1 VGAPLS
7 AARVIVG
14 GAGIAGASCA
24 AALRRAGIETIVRER
39 GRAPGGR
46 MASPVLHGRPVDV
59 GAAYFTAQ
67 DDRFAGVVA
76 DWERRSL
83 ARQWIDTLDVLDHGA
98 RDTATG
104 RSRWSAPGG
113 LRALV
118 RDLLDGVDVALGA
131 EICDVSERD
140 GRVDVDG
147 ERVNAVVLAMPDPQ
161 AARVLG
167 TRLGIDWVDYEPV
180 IAVVAGWDERHWQLA
195 DAAFVNNDP
204 DITLIADDGA
214 RRGDG
219 APVLVMHTTADRARR
234 HLSAP
239 NEAVPAVLEAL
250 RRTLGVDAAPG
261 WTHAHRWT
269 YAKPAATHGAEPFAL
284 TDAMIA
290 VAGDSWCPSGLPRV
304 EAAWLS
310 GNRLGAELARR
321 LG

>member
-1 VGAPLS
+1 
-7 AARVIVG
+7 
-14 GAGIAGASCA
+14 
-24 AALRRAGIETIVRER
+24 
-39 GRAPGGR
+39 
-46 MASPVLHGRPVDV
+46 MASPILHGRRVDV
-59 GAAYFTAQ
+59 GAAYFTVQ
-67 DDRFAGVVA
+67 DEQFAAVVA

-83 ARQWIDTLDVLDHGA
+83 ARQWTDTLDVLGSGA
-98 RDTATG
+98 RDTARG

-118 RDLLDGVDVALGA
+118 RDLLDGVDVVLGS
-131 EICDVSERD
+131 EVCDVSAHG

-147 ERVNAVVLAMPDPQ
+147 ERVDAVVLAMPDPL

-167 TRLGIDWVDYEPV
+167 SRVGVDWVDYEPV
-180 IAVVAGWDERHWQLA
+180 IAVVAGWGERRWQIA
-195 DAAFVNNDP
+195 HAAFVNDDP

-219 APVLVMHTTADRARR
+219 APVLVVHTTAERARR

-239 NEAVPAVLEAL
+239 DDAVPAVLAAL
-250 RRTLGVDAAPG
+250 RRTLGIDTAPA

-269 YAKPAATHGAEPFAL
+269 FAKPTGTHGAEPFAL
-284 TDAMIA
+284 TNAMIS
-290 VAGDSWCPSGLPRV
+290 VAADSWCPSGLPRV

-310 GNRLGAELARR
+310 GHRLGAELARR